1 MKGSVILM
9 NVQFDNRQTK
19 YPVDEWRALLAR
31 VLPHAM
37 NEVFLGRLLQR
48 RGDEAAV
55 TVIFAGPRQM
65 RRINRDTRRVDD
77 VTDVLS
83 FPMLDM
89 AEGHLTRPLASQD
102 YDPQSPDQRQVPLGD
117 IVICLDR
124 AIGQAAEYGHPLP
137 REVAFLAVHGLLH
150 LLGYDHRQID
160 EEKKMRRM
168 QKRILDRS
176 GLGRGETNV

>member
-19 YPVDEWRALLAR
+19 YPADEWCALLSR
-31 VLPHAM
+31 LLPQAM
-37 NEVFLGRLLQR
+37 NEVFLGRQLQR
-48 RGDEAAV
+48 RGAEAAV

-65 RRINRDTRRVDD
+65 RRINRDTRQVDAL
-77 VTDVLS
+77 TDVLS

-89 AEGHLTRPLASQD
+89 AEGHLARPLASQD
-102 YDPQSPDQRQVPLGD
+102 YDPESPERRLVPLGD

-124 AIGQAAEYGHPLP
+124 AISQAAEYGHPLP

-150 LLGYDHRQID
+150 LLGYDHRQPD
-160 EEKKMRRM
+160 EEKKIRRL

-176 GLGRGETNV
+176 GLGRGETDE